1 MYNWIISN
9 YKFIIE
15 NISNINI
22 IGLGLG
28 SMHPMHGLS

>member
-9 YKFIIE
+9 YKYIIE
-15 NISNINI
+15 NISNISI

-28 SMHPMHGLS
+28 LVHPMHGPS